1 MVRVENVKGQTL
13 GSDLLSLTGY
23 STTADKII
31 VVEYENGKA
40 YPKVGSASDLS
51 VGDYI
56 IVQQRSGNIKTMII
70 FK

>member
-1 MVRVENVKGQTL
+1 MIRVENVKGQTS

-31 VVEYENGKA
+31 MVEYENGKA
-40 YPKVGSASDLS
+40 YPEAGSASDLS

-56 IVQQRSGNIKTMII
+56 IVQQRTGNIKTMII